1 MLTRGEYLAA
11 WLVVALTIAFGFVR
25 LASNERENEKNVT
38 LRLDSCETISL
49 EEEEP

>member
-25 LASNERENEKNVT
+25 LVSNEKEDEKTIT
-38 LRLDSCETISL
+38 LRLESSETILL
-49 EEEEP
+49 EESEP